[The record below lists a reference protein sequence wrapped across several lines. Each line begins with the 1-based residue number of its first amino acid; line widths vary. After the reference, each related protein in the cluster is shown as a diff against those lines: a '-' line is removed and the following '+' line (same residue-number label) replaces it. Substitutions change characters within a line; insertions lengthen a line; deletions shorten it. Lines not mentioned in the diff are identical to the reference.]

1 MGLLTL
7 PLIIFIALLEGRSGR
22 GGRNGKSDGTVV
34 IPLESMEEL
43 ITFSHDEEGIE
54 RTLTT
59 AVFNPD
65 TLLRITIGCII
76 RVGSG
81 FHGRFLSTGVN
92 H

>member
-1 MGLLTL
+1 MG
-7 PLIIFIALLEGRSGR
+7 G